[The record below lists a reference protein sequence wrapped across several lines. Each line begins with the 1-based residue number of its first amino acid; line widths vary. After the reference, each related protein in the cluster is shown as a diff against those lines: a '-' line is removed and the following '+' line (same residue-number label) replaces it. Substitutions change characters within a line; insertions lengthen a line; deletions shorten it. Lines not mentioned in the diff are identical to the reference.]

1 MKTNKIILLLS
12 ILATFFIA
20 CTGEKGAIG
29 PQGVAGQQGPKGDKG
44 DTGVSGEFPKTQT
57 GNFTIKPA
65 DWKAYNS
72 IVGFNI
78 DDSFYFVVPVK
89 ELTKDILDKGIV
101 STYWIS
107 TSSSL
112 YPLPLK
118 DFAISS
124 INNSNILAVYYL
136 EKGEGKIRIDLT
148 STGAALKRPTG
159 DLNFRWTFN

>member
-1 MKTNKIILLLS
+1 MKTNKIILLFS

-29 PQGVAGQQGPKGDKG
+29 PQGVAGQQGTKGDKG
-44 DTGVSGEFPKTQT
+44 DTGASGEFPKTQT
-57 GNFTIKPA
+57 GNITIKSA

-72 IVGFNI
+72 IVGFNT
-78 DDSFYFVVPVK
+78 DDSFYSVVPVK
-89 ELTKDILDKGIV
+89 ELTKDILDKGIIN
-101 STYWIS
+101 TYWIS

-118 DFAISS
+118 DIYIASERYT
-124 INNSNILAVYYL
+124 ILAVYYL

-148 STGAALKRPTG
+148 SNVSNLKRPTG
-159 DLNFRWTFN
+159 NLNFRWTFN

>member
-1 MKTNKIILLLS
+1 MKTNKIILLFS

-44 DTGVSGEFPKTQT
+44 DTGASGEFPKTQT

-65 DWKAYNS
+65 DWKAYSSSVVLNT
-72 IVGFNI
+72 

-89 ELTKDILDKGIV
+89 ELTKDILDKGII
-101 STYWIS
+101 STYWV
-107 TSSSL
+107 SSSGSL
-112 YPLPLK
+112 YPLPRRN
-118 DFAISS
+118 FS
-124 INNSNILAVYYL
+124 IASQNSNLLAAYYL
-136 EKGEGKIRIDLT
+136 EKGEGKVRIDLT
-148 STGAALKRPTG
+148 TTGSALKRPTG